1 MMPSW
6 IRGQEESM
14 RVATLIIGLLLGL
27 LLFLQTMLLY
37 GLSNAGN
44 DEKNAGAAAIGVFV
58 ALIWLVA
65 SAFVMA
71 FPLFSAI
78 AFAAAAL
85 FAFLGGGSS
94 DFKDLII
101 WGVASALLAVLSYFG
116 WRGKRRDRR
125 EALAERQRQMDRDAR
140 LEQLLTER
148 R

>member
-1 MMPSW
+1 
-6 IRGQEESM
+6 M
-14 RVATLIIGLLLGL
+14 RIATLIIGLLLGL

-65 SAFVMA
+65 AAFVMA

-78 AFAAAAL
+78 AFTVAGL
-85 FAFLGGGSS
+85 FAFLGAGSS
-94 DFKDLII
+94 DFTDLWI
-101 WGVASALLAVLSYFG
+101 WGGASLVLAVLAYFG

-125 EALAERQRQMDRDAR
+125 EALAERQRQLDRDTR
-140 LEQLLTER
+140 LEQLLAER